1 MNIIAR
7 LGRED
12 IAQVYIADAGEG
24 KLVEFV
30 ESVEPPIPREK
41 KWVLIVS
48 TLFGCPVGCP
58 ICDAGSE
65 YSGRLSAEQ
74 IIFQIDYLIRQRFP
88 SLSIPVEKFKIQFAR
103 MGEPAFNNN
112 VIDVLELL
120 PEKYEAPGLMPSI
133 STIAPVGTD
142 RFFSHLKEVK
152 HRLYPKRFQFQFSI
166 HSTDSEVR
174 QRLIPVKTWNFKQ
187 MADYG
192 AELYEP
198 GARKIALNFALM
210 EGVPIDPEI
219 LLSYFDPDIFLVKVT
234 PLNPTFSMMKNGYKS
249 RDCNNC
255 ESDDLIKSIRIAGFE
270 VIVSIGELEE
280 NSIGSNCGQ
289 YVSMLKD
296 NTKLPENAYS
306 YLLEMIT

>member
-1 MNIIAR
+1 MKTIAR

-12 IAQVYIADAGEG
+12 IAQVYIAEAGNG
-24 KLVEFV
+24 RRIEFV

-41 KWVLIVS
+41 KLVLIVS

-58 ICDAGSE
+58 FCDAGSD
-65 YSGRLSAEQ
+65 YSGRLSTEQ
-74 IIFQIDYLIRQRFP
+74 IMFQIDYLIRQRFP
-88 SLSIPVEKFKIQFAR
+88 TRNIPVEKFKIQFAR

-120 PEKYEAPGLMPSI
+120 PEKYDAPGLMPSI
-133 STIAPVGTD
+133 STIAPVG
-142 RFFSHLKEVK
+142 REGFFSRLKEVK

-166 HSTDSEVR
+166 HSTDTEVR
-174 QRLIPVKTWNFKQ
+174 RRLIPVETWSFKQ

-192 AELYEP
+192 RELFEP
-198 GARKIALNFALM
+198 GSRKVALNFALT
-210 EGVPIDPEI
+210 EGVPIDPDI
-219 LLSYFDPDIFLVKVT
+219 LASYFNPEIFLIKIT

-255 ESDDLIKSIRIAGFE
+255 ESDDLIKSLRMAGFE

-289 YVSMLKD
+289 YVSMLNEETEVPKD
-296 NTKLPENAYS
+296 AYS
-306 YLLEMIT
+306 YSLEMI